1 MMRHMESATRYYR
14 ALISVP
20 IVAET
25 DDEASSLAI
34 AQAHSLLHPGGGV
47 AGHLEMLAEVQE
59 GTLQMLRVVDAD
71 PGLLTQLPHDW
82 KP

>member
-1 MMRHMESATRYYR
+1 MEAPPKHYR

-20 IVAET
+20 IAART
-25 DDEASSLAI
+25 DDEATPLAVEH
-34 AQAHSLLHPGGGV
+34 AHTLLHPGGSV
-47 AGHLEMLAEVQE
+47 AGHQEMLAEVQE

-71 PGLLTQLPHDW
+71 PGLLTQLPSDW